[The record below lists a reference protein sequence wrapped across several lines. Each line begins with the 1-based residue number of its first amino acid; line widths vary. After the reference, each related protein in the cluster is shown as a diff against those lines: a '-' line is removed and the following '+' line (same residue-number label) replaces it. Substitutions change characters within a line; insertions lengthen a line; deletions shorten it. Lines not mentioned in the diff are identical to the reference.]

1 MDKMKTEAIL
11 FDLDGVLVD
20 ACDWHYEALNI
31 ALNEAGFGVINRE
44 DHLTTFNGL
53 PTKTKLEM
61 LKIPNEQAFFINKQ
75 KQKHT
80 LNIIKNTAKLMPEK
94 IELHEHLKQQGIKI
108 ACVTNSIEETAK
120 EMLITTGQMPYID
133 MLVSNEHVKRNKPHP
148 DCYNYAIKALGV
160 NPANCICVEDSAK
173 GIEAAIT
180 SIAGRCWIVSDTKE
194 VTKQNYYNY
203 LK

>member
-1 MDKMKTEAIL
+1 MDKMKVEAIL

-20 ACDWHYEALNI
+20 ACDWHYEALNV
-31 ALNEAGFGVINRE
+31 ALNEAGLDIINRQ

-53 PTKTKLEM
+53 PTKIKLEM
-61 LKIPNEQAFFINKQ
+61 LKIPTELAHSVNQQ

-80 LNIIKNTAKLMPEK
+80 LNIIKNTAKFMSEK

-120 EMLITTGQMPYID
+120 EMLIATGQMPYMD
-133 MLVSNEHVKRNKPHP
+133 LLVSNEHVKRNKPHP
-148 DCYNYAIKALGV
+148 DCYNHAIKMLGI
-160 NPANCICVEDSAK
+160 NPANCICVEDSPK
-173 GIEAAIT
+173 GIEAAMT
-180 SIAGRCWIVSDTKE
+180 SIAGRCWIVSGTKE
-194 VTKQNYYNY
+194 VTKENYYKY